1 MNEIKTPNNFGEREE
16 YIIIQINLKQ
26 RWCIRIKKKK
36 NLSSLILENYRRT
49 KIEEQGLAQTLSL
62 SVGSGSEAYPSI
74 PQCGEI
80 LIMRYYDKRRTI
92 RPYWMRDILLPFRRT
107 EPEWCL
113 TALFNATGGAHHRT
127 RPTYI
132 LRADNWLHAPIYA
145 RQIID
150 FPETEETVRLC
161 AGRVRNIICR
171 SILSNFRNKVK

>member
-1 MNEIKTPNNFGEREE
+1 MEWNLELERFSSLLRYHEEGSTVQKSKFSFERSLRDFVRRIHLVGKVLKVCCILSRGETTDFGKYQLDELLINHLFLLLTNSLQSVSEIKTPNNFGEREE

-92 RPYWMRDILLPFRRT
+92 RPY
-107 EPEWCL
+107 
-113 TALFNATGGAHHRT
+113 
-127 RPTYI
+127 
-132 LRADNWLHAPIYA
+132 
-145 RQIID
+145 
-150 FPETEETVRLC
+150 
-161 AGRVRNIICR
+161 
-171 SILSNFRNKVK
+171 